1 MRPISRE
8 KVGGEREVLVVARG
22 ERAEALFEDRE
33 YSNELVETGV
43 EV

>member
-8 KVGGEREVLVVARG
+8 KMGGEQEGLVVAGR
-22 ERAEALFEDRE
+22 EKPKVLFDDVE